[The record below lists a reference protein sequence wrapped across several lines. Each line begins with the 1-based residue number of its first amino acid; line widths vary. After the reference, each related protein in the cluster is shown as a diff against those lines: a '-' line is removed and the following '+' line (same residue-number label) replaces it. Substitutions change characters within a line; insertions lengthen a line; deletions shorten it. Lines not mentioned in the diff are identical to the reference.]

1 MRVRTHDAEIAAS
14 GPVVTVMVVEPGGD
28 LVHYRNAGHSI
39 DGPIPDTTRAISLSK
54 DVRTAES
61 LTLFGELPRALS
73 RSNRRPLT
81 PWLRARFLEGSK
93 GLVSIAPSPGRC
105 RNSSMRTP

>member
-1 MRVRTHDAEIAAS
+1 MLESPLREPIVTFKVIAA
-14 GPVVTVMVVEPGGD
+14 GGD
-28 LVHYRNAGHSI
+28 IVHFRNAGHSI
-39 DGPIPDTTRAISLSK
+39 DGPIPDTTIAISLSK
-54 DVRTAES
+54 DVRTTES
-61 LTLFGELPRALS
+61 LAVFGNFRAHCLG
-73 RSNRRPLT
+73 SNGRPLT